1 MRLIVQR
8 VSSAA
13 VRVDGATVG
22 AIGPGLLVLAGVE
35 RGDTPAAAHAAAD
48 KLAGLRVFD
57 DAAGKMN
64 LDIAAAGGSFLVV
77 SQFTLAGSV
86 ARGRRPSF
94 DRAAPPAEAE
104 PLIDLLV
111 ARLRDKG
118 FTVATG
124 RFRARMQVALVNEG
138 PVTLIAEF

>member
-22 AIGPGLLVLAGVE
+22 SIGPGLLVFAGVE

-48 KLAGLRVFD
+48 KLAGLRAFD

-64 LDIAAAGGSFLVV
+64 LDVAAVGGSFLVV

-94 DRAAPPAEAE
+94 DRAAPPEEAE
-104 PLIDLLV
+104 PLVDLLV

-138 PVTLIAEF
+138 PVTLIADF

>member
-138 PVTLIAEF
+138 PVTLIADF